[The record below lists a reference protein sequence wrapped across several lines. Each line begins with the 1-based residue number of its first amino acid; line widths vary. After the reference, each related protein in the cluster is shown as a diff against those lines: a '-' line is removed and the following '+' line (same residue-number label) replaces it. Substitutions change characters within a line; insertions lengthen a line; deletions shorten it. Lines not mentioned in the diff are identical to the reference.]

1 MDEVLV
7 RVAAAGLCHSDL
19 SVINGDRP
27 RETPIA
33 LGHEA
38 SGVVE
43 ELGPGIS
50 DLNVGDHVV
59 MVFVPSCGHCAPCA
73 DGRAALCEPGAAANG
88 AGTLLSGKRRISL
101 GGESV
106 NHHIGVSAFSEHV
119 VVSRR
124 SLVRVDKN
132 IPFNEAALFGCAV
145 LTGMGAVVNTANV
158 RPGET
163 VAIIGLGGV
172 GLSAVLGALAAGAG
186 QVVAVDVNLEKL
198 AFAEALG
205 ATSTFDSRESDA
217 VDRIRSITN
226 GGVQVAIET
235 AGVEPAFDFAY
246 EITRRGG
253 QTITA
258 SLANPS
264 VKIAIQQVGLV
275 GEERTVRGSYLGG
288 GVPSRDIPRYID
300 LYQQRR
306 LPVDRLMT
314 SSGPLEE
321 INAAFDDLADG
332 KTVRHVIDLT

>member
-1 MDEVLV
+1 M
-7 RVAAAGLCHSDL
+7 
-19 SVINGDRP
+19 
-27 RETPIA
+27 
-33 LGHEA
+33 
-38 SGVVE
+38 
-43 ELGPGIS
+43 
-50 DLNVGDHVV
+50 
-59 MVFVPSCGHCAPCA
+59 
-73 DGRAALCEPGAAANG
+73 
-88 AGTLLSGKRRISL
+88 
-101 GGESV
+101 
-106 NHHIGVSAFSEHV
+106 
-119 VVSRR
+119 
-124 SLVRVDKN
+124 
-132 IPFNEAALFGCAV
+132 
-145 LTGMGAVVNTANV
+145 
-158 RPGET
+158 
-163 VAIIGLGGV
+163 
-172 GLSAVLGALAAGAG
+172 
-186 QVVAVDVNLEKL
+186 
-198 AFAEALG
+198 
-205 ATSTFDSRESDA
+205 
-217 VDRIRSITN
+217 DRIRSITN